1 MDIFDILIFN
11 NVKLKLKIILCGA
24 NKVVFQGKSVTFEMS
39 IPIPEAPM
47 GRGWADIHTV

>member
-1 MDIFDILIFN
+1 MEFFDIFIFN
-11 NVKLKLKIILCGA
+11 NVKSGLKNHTLPAKQSG
-24 NKVVFQGKSVTFEMS
+24 FQSKSVNFVSS